1 MSNLSKKELEL
12 EHCLSVLACVITH
25 HGTSFWPLYLLV
37 EEELK
42 SIQHRRD
49 KLANSLRLGITNF
62 LLSVKVTSYTS
73 ADTGLRPCTGL

>member
-49 KLANSLRLGITNF
+49 KLANSLSRIPNAVYPRNF
-62 LLSVKVTSYTS
+62 EQVL
-73 ADTGLRPCTGL
+73 